1 MKSKISLALAL
12 ALFALGINQANAA
25 MVYFSCVGDEKS
37 QVFADERIH
46 LDLIFDTQ
54 SKFLNGPRG
63 YLGGLE
69 SGDDKVTSWTC
80 EANDD
85 HISCNIL
92 GGWFRYSNYTLSRIS
107 GHLKVSKGAPLSVDP
122 KGDKSITGEYDCK
135 LAPKK
140 LF

>member
-1 MKSKISLALAL
+1 MKSKIGLALAL
-12 ALFALGINQANAA
+12 ALFAPGINQANAA

-54 SKFLNGPRG
+54 SKFLNGPSG
-63 YLGGLE
+63 YLGGLDM
-69 SGDDKVTSWTC
+69 GDKKVTSWTC
-80 EANDD
+80 KANDER
-85 HISCNIL
+85 ISCTVL
-92 GGWFRYSNYTLSRIS
+92 GGWFRYSSYTLSRIS
-107 GHLKVSKGAPLSVDP
+107 GHLSVRKGVPLSEDP